1 MKKTYF
7 ASFLSLVLFYGC
19 SIEPEKTDTTN
30 SSELIELQEIAKTNG
45 FTLRKSA
52 IDEKVYKVSSIKE
65 LKEKIKAFKDDLNQT
80 KIIPIGDTAKLDVK
94 AANTLLKQLLNE
106 VKTKRGISSSTNGE
120 EIDPPYK
127 YTTTAYFDNDFPAA
141 NVYVTINYNVDSTG
155 RLTGAEVKTG
165 TWGYS
170 LGGYTQTNVVGS
182 VQNGIFVFQVSGQLT
197 GTFGLSSS
205 SGNFT
210 LFGSGNVRY
219 EGFLQLQGSRGS
231 GSNSGFVK
239 QLPNDQ
245 KDEANY

>member
-1 MKKTYF
+1 MKKTFF
-7 ASFLSLVLFYGC
+7 ASIFLSLVLFYGC

-127 YTTTAYFDNDFPAA
+127 YTTTVYIDNTFPWA

-155 RLTGAEVKTG
+155 RLTSAEVKTG
-165 TWGYS
+165 TWGTFI
-170 LGGYTQTNVVGS
+170 GGFEQTNVVSS
-182 VQNGIFVFQVSGQLT
+182 VQNGIFVFQVSGKYNAPV
-197 GTFGLSSS
+197 GF
-205 SGNFT
+205 GNFT
-210 LFGSGNVRY
+210 LHRNTEVNIFGYIQRGN
-219 EGFLQLQGSRGS
+219 GGG
-231 GSNSGFVK
+231 NSGFVK
-239 QLPNDQ
+239 QQPNDQ
-245 KDEANY
+245 KDEANF